1 MTSNPA
7 APNPNTLMADL
18 RMKSDKQL
26 FDYAQM
32 HKNDPYIFPMAF
44 QESNARKK
52 LRAAAQNTQAP
63 PAPKVVDQ
71 NLQEMAQPMPED
83 QGIATLPAPNMQN
96 MAGGGIVAFDDGGEV
111 PGYAEGVFTSV
122 KKKYKQLKGYQF
134 EGGPEM
140 FEKALDAEGIKD
152 PAQRAFL
159 KSVHAQESDQALN
172 APTRDKS
179 GAMGPMQVT
188 KGAWT
193 DVSSK
198 GAELKDR
205 ADPFENMRAGIR
217 YASTGWQ
224 KSGGDPVLAGA
235 YYYGGPGG
243 FAKAQKGEAVAS
255 AEDKGQTTFQYGKQV
270 AARMPSMIPFV
281 GTATAAATNPAI
293 NQIPG
298 QSVQA
303 PPIRDAGITALT
315 GNNAINQI
323 PGQSVQAPAARDEST
338 FFGNIADR
346 MGLSPEVQRNIANTL
361 TAPTPLAPVTTL
373 PKAAKSSG
381 LAALGEKIYEKFVPA
396 AGMSQKEIAAL
407 RAETEAAKAAE
418 LAQAGQLPLRI
429 TPPAQVLEQGSQVIP
444 VAQTGQ
450 ATVQSAADLEKARL
464 AGQATDQLA
473 ASQAAARTAAEASKL
488 PSVAERLQQAS
499 YLRESDEAARLM
511 NRARAATNA
520 KTAVQTGEGL
530 AAITPTEMPESEAP
544 KGGMPDLNQ
553 AFRQFELGQ
562 QYKAEE
568 PQIAKPE
575 GITAAETPKD
585 PVTGG
590 TDWNRLMLQMGLH
603 LMAGKS
609 PNLMT
614 NIGEAGLGTLAMQQA
629 EEKSK
634 SERENRMSE
643 AEYRKAVAGQARAET
658 AAIERGSK
666 EKNMQLEAEKLVQQ
680 HMEKWNTGVGKYA
693 TLSDKSAPLAEEL
706 RIRQEIYRQLGIKP
720 IMAAGAPALAGGFS
734 VVGSRPG

>member
-1 MTSNPA
+1 MISNPT

-44 QESNARKK
+44 QESNTRKQM
-52 LRAAAQNTQAP
+52 RAAQNTQAP

-96 MAGGGIVAFDDGGEV
+96 MAGGGIVAFEGGGEV
-111 PGYAEGVFTSV
+111 PGYAEGVFTGV
-122 KKKYKQLKGYQF
+122 KKRYKQLKGYQF

-159 KSVHAQESDQALN
+159 KAIHAQESDQALN

-193 DVSSK
+193 DVSAK
-198 GAELKDR
+198 GDELKNR

-224 KSGGDPVLAGA
+224 KSSGDPVLAGA

-270 AARMPSMIPFV
+270 ASRMPSMIPFV
-281 GTATAAATNPAI
+281 GSATAAATNPAI

-298 QSVQA
+298 QSMQA
-303 PPIRDAGITALT
+303 PPTRDAGITALT

-323 PGQSVQAPAARDEST
+323 PGQSVQAPAAKDEST

-346 MGLSPEVQRNIANTL
+346 LGLSQEAQRNISNTL
-361 TAPTPLAPVTTL
+361 MAPTPLAPITAL
-373 PKAAKSSG
+373 PKAAQSSG
-381 LAALGEKIYEKFVPA
+381 LAALGEKIYNKLVPA
-396 AGMSQKEIAAL
+396 AGMTEKQIAAL
-407 RAETEAAKAAE
+407 RAETEAAK
-418 LAQAGQLPLRI
+418 LAQSAQLYPRL

-444 VAQTGQ
+444 VTQAGE
-450 ATVQSAADLEKARL
+450 ATVQSAANLEKVRL
-464 AGQATDQLA
+464 ANQAADQLA
-473 ASQAAARTAAEASKL
+473 ASQAAARTAQETAKL
-488 PSVAERLQQAS
+488 PSMAERLQQAS

-511 NRARAATNA
+511 NRARAATDT
-520 KTAVQTGEGL
+520 KTASQLGAGVTNAPALDESVAPLTPNDRIGESVFNPTLPADAKKDIVDRLKETTGATTGELKQQAANSGMDFNSFLIRFGL
-530 AAITPTEMPESEAP
+530 
-544 KGGMPDLNQ
+544 G
-553 AFRQFELGQ
+553 
-562 QYKAEE
+562 
-568 PQIAKPE
+568 
-575 GITAAETPKD
+575 
-585 PVTGG
+585 
-590 TDWNRLMLQMGLH
+590 
-603 LMAGKS
+603 LMAGESQHALVNVGK
-609 PNLMT
+609 
-614 NIGEAGLGTLAMQQA
+614 AGLGALDAQLAEQKARQSQA
-629 EEKSK
+629 LNLSDI
-634 SERENRMSE
+634 
-643 AEYRKAVAGQARAET
+643 EYRKAMGRYYESQA
-658 AAIERGSK
+658 AATDRGAK
-666 EKNMQLEAEKLVQQ
+666 EKNLNLEAEKLIAQR
-680 HMEKWNTGVGKYA
+680 MKE
-693 TLSDKSAPLAEEL
+693 LSPLMQAQLAGDPARLAAVEAN
-706 RIRQEIYRQLGIKP
+706 IRKEIYRQLGIEST
-720 IMAAGAPALAGGFS
+720 MAAGTPAPAGGFS